1 MCQAHPDALVQL
13 QRQLSDQR
21 QQSGKRHVNY
31 SYNSYGKVAS
41 RTDAKGQV
49 VVSAMTVMRG

>member
-1 MCQAHPDALVQL
+1 
-13 QRQLSDQR
+13 
-21 QQSGKRHVNY
+21 VNY

-49 VVSAMTVMRG
+49 VVSATTVMRG